1 MVSMIPFGLLAGFV
15 EGREV
20 RITEIDESGFC
31 FRTIEENISDSE
43 ALKVCFYDIKNGC
56 YRELEI
62 PEYDIQRSD
71 VVDAELSGFCVKYK
85 VTVKQKAYAE
95 AVQRLLYQY
104 NHYIHLKLEE
114 DDSALAKSLTGY
126 PGELDEV
133 KCDSLEEQV
142 GIWRRELTP
151 EVLESAYNGK
161 RIDLTDNC
169 SQCGTGFKPGYKCQV
184 PPESGVTELA
194 LEIDRPELYQEYLNS
209 SLTEFSKKYAG
220 KCIGIC
226 GSIILEHRVPDH
238 LYIGNQFCH
247 LLFPERKLLFE
258 IIEKAAAEQ
267 VKITL
272 VFSYIREYMLDYIT
286 ELLDEINWWCEEK
299 GQAVEIVVNDWGM
312 ASLVKKRQKESD
324 SQPWN
329 FVK

>member
-15 EGREV
+15 KGREV
-20 RITEIDESGFC
+20 RITEVDESGFC

-62 PEYDIQRSD
+62 PEYDIQRFD
-71 VVDAELSGFCVKYK
+71 MVDTELSGFYVKYK

-142 GIWRRELTP
+142 GIWQRELAT
-151 EVLESAYNGK
+151 EVLESAYNEK
-161 RIDLTDNC
+161 CIDLTDNC
-169 SQCGTGFKPGYKCQV
+169 SQHGTVFKPEGKCQV
-184 PPESGVTELA
+184 PPESGLTELA
-194 LEIDRPELYQEYLNS
+194 LEIDRPELYQAYLGS

-226 GSIILEHRVPDH
+226 GSIILEYGVPDR

-324 SQPWN
+324 SQPGD

>member
-62 PEYDIQRSD
+62 PEYDIQRFD
-71 VVDAELSGFCVKYK
+71 MVDAELSGFYVKYK

-194 LEIDRPELYQEYLNS
+194 LEIDRPELY
-209 SLTEFSKKYAG
+209 
-220 KCIGIC
+220 
-226 GSIILEHRVPDH
+226 
-238 LYIGNQFCH
+238 
-247 LLFPERKLLFE
+247 
-258 IIEKAAAEQ
+258 
-267 VKITL
+267 
-272 VFSYIREYMLDYIT
+272 
-286 ELLDEINWWCEEK
+286 
-299 GQAVEIVVNDWGM
+299 
-312 ASLVKKRQKESD
+312 
-324 SQPWN
+324 
-329 FVK
+329 